1 MSTSLFS
8 SLRARLLL
16 WLLIP
21 LGVTGVLNV
30 GLAYRE
36 ARNTAVKVQ
45 DRLLLGSAR
54 TIAQQ
59 IQYEDGVLE
68 VAIPP
73 AALELFHSAD
83 QDQVYYRIAS
93 AKGLLLSGYA
103 ELPSPPGRVR
113 PEESLP
119 FDTTV
124 REEPVR
130 VVAYAQPVF
139 AAPEESPVVIEV
151 AQTLRGRQGMVR
163 QLWLAS
169 LRQGIWM
176 LALVVILVWIAL
188 RRGLKNILRLRDQ
201 VCERTPGSLEP
212 LDPGPV
218 PTELQPLVAAINGY
232 VQRLDNQ
239 MAVRSRFIANAS
251 HQLRTPF
258 TVFQTQVDF
267 GLRSPDPAQ
276 KDEALKALFQGVRD
290 GTRLVNQL
298 LSLSTAEAG
307 AQHPV
312 PRARVDVKDLAQRV
326 LEEKATLAQARDID
340 LGFESQEEPLEL
352 MTSAAMLHELVAN
365 LVDNALRYIPAGGVV
380 TVCARREGERV
391 LIRVED
397 NGPGIAPEDRNRVFE
412 RFCRLRPGDSPGCGL
427 GLAIVKEL
435 AHALGAG
442 VRLEDPAEGTGL
454 VVTVSCPDG

>member
-1 MSTSLFS
+1 MNAGLFS

-21 LGVTGVLNV
+21 LAATSALNV
-30 GLAYRE
+30 GLAYHE
-36 ARNTAVKVQ
+36 ARHTAVKVQ

-54 TIAQQ
+54 IIAQQ

-83 QDQVYYRIAS
+83 QDLVYYRITS

-103 ELPSPPGRVR
+103 ELPPPPGRVR

-124 REEPVR
+124 REERVR

-139 AAPEESPVVIEV
+139 AASGESPVVIEV
-151 AQTLRGRQGMVR
+151 AQTLRGRRRMV
-163 QLWLAS
+163 QQMWFTS
-169 LRQGIWM
+169 LRQEIWM
-176 LALVVILVWIAL
+176 LALVVIMVWIAL

-201 VCERTPGSLEP
+201 VRDRTPGSLEP

-239 MAVRSRFIANAS
+239 MAARSRFIANAS

-258 TVFQTQVDF
+258 TVLQTQVDF

-312 PRARVDVKDLAQRV
+312 PRTKVDVKDLVQRV
-326 LEEKATLAQARDID
+326 LEEKASLAQARDID
-340 LGFESQEEPLEL
+340 LGFESKVEPLQL
-352 MTSAAMLHELVAN
+352 VTSAAMLHELVAN
-365 LVDNALRYIPAGGVV
+365 LVDNALRYTQAGGVV
-380 TVCARREGERV
+380 TVSARREQDQV
-391 LIRVED
+391 LLLVED
-397 NGPGIAPEDRNRVFE
+397 NGPGIPPEDRLRVFE
-412 RFCRLRPGDSPGCGL
+412 RFSRLHPGDSPGCGL

-442 VRLEDPAEGTGL
+442 IQLADPGEGTGL
-454 VVTVSCPDG
+454 VVTVNCPAE